1 MVFSPDACDNA
12 GKKEDRDAVV
22 ERFSNNKRLNQLLK
36 SVIAEVKLY
45 AEDQIKHIKKLT
57 EIGLALSIEKN
68 ISRLLELIVDEA
80 RSLSNADAGTLYIVD
95 NVQKHLRFEIMQN
108 DSMNTRMGGT
118 SDAKI
123 TLPHVPL
130 YTGGEPNHS
139 NVSSYVALTGNT
151 VNIADVY
158 EAEGFDFR
166 GPRQY
171 DKATGYRSKSMLV
184 IPLKN
189 HENEIIGV
197 LQLLNAQ
204 DPETREVLAFSTEYV
219 DLIAALASQAAVAL
233 TNTQLIEDLK
243 NLFYAFIESIAT
255 AIDEKSP
262 YTGGH
267 IDRVV
272 NLTMM
277 IADRIN
283 RTREGAFKDICFN
296 ESEMEELRLSAWMHD
311 VGKITTPEYI
321 VDKSSKLE
329 TIFDR
334 TQLVETRFK
343 LIEKSL
349 ENSYLQKKIKLL
361 ENTNL
366 LPENELRQLENEFK
380 NEVGALH
387 EEIKFVQTCNR
398 SGEFMSDRNI
408 DMLNAIAGKT
418 CALFEKEQPYL
429 TPDEVRNLSIRKGT
443 LADNERK
450 IIENHAAMTLKIL
463 SQLPFP
469 NRLSRVP
476 EFAAGHH
483 EKLDG
488 TGYPRGLTEK
498 DLPLQT
504 RILAVADIFEA
515 LTAKDRP
522 YKKPMKLS
530 EAVKIMGFMKKDNH
544 IDPDIYD
551 LFINEGLHLE
561 YAQNEMN
568 PDQID

>member
-1 MVFSPDACDNA
+1 MVFSPDAHDNE
-12 GKKEDRDAVV
+12 GKKEDRDAVAD
-22 ERFSNNKRLNQLLK
+22 RFSNDKRLNQLLK

-45 AEDQIKHIKKLT
+45 AEDQIKHIKKVA
-57 EIGLALSIEKN
+57 EIGLALSIEKD
-68 ISRLLELIVDEA
+68 ICKLLELIVDEA
-80 RSLSNADAGTLYIVD
+80 RSLSNADAGTLYIV
-95 NVQKHLRFEIMQN
+95 NNNEKHLRFEIMQN

-118 SDAKI
+118 SGVEI
-123 TLPHVPL
+123 SLPHVPL
-130 YTGGEPNHS
+130 YIGGEPNHS

-171 DKATGYRSKSMLV
+171 DNATGYRSKSMLV

-204 DPETREVLAFSTEYV
+204 DPETREVLPFSTEYV

-233 TNTQLIEDLK
+233 TNMQLIEDLK

-283 RTREGAFKDICFN
+283 RTREGAFRDTCFN
-296 ESEMEELRLSAWMHD
+296 ENEMEELRLAAWMHD

-349 ENSYLQKKIKLL
+349 ENNFLQKKIKLL
-361 ENTNL
+361 ESTNH
-366 LPENELRQLENEFK
+366 LPENELRQLENDFK
-380 NEVGALH
+380 NEISALH
-387 EEIKFVQTCNR
+387 EEIKFIQTCNR
-398 SGEFMSDRNI
+398 PGEFMSDHNI
-408 DMLNAIAGKT
+408 DLLNAIAGKT

-429 TPDEVRNLSIRKGT
+429 TQDEVKNLSIRKGT

-476 EFAAGHH
+476 EFACGHH

-530 EAVKIMGFMKKDNH
+530 EAVKIMGFMKKDHH

-561 YAQNEMN
+561 YAQKEMN